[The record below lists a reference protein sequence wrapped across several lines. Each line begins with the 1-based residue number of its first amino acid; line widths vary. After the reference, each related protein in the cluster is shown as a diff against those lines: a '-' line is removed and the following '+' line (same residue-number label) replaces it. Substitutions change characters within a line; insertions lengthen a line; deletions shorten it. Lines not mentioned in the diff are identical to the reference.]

1 MGINQQRKRQRMQ
14 PIVAIHALKALIA
27 NPQDTSKVFEVI
39 RALGGPSLERGLRR
53 FRKTAYGN
61 KVLIDDIDILDTLRN
76 RTMLG
81 SLPSGSVGS
90 AYYHFTS
97 REALTADG
105 LIDASSVNYELLT
118 DPQLVRYGTRL
129 RDTHDLWHTL
139 TGYGRDEFS
148 EACLLA
154 FTYGQTRNRGIFIIA
169 IVGGFKLRQAL
180 GPGVFRALLR
190 AYRAGRHAVWL
201 PAVNFESLIERPIA
215 DVRKQLRIPKPVS
228 HPSFTAT
235 RSG

>member
-1 MGINQQRKRQRMQ
+1 MTINKQVKRQRMQ
-14 PIVAIHALKALIA
+14 PMVAFHALKALIA
-27 NPQDTSKVFEVI
+27 NPQDTSKVFAVI

-53 FRKTAYGN
+53 FRNTDFGN
-61 KVLIDDIDILDTLRN
+61 KVLVDDIDILDTLRN
-76 RTMLG
+76 RSMLE

-90 AYYHFTS
+90 VYYHFTS

-105 LIDASSVNYELLT
+105 LIDASTVNYESLT

-154 FTYGQTRNRGIFIIA
+154 FTYGQTRNRGIFLIA
-169 IVGGFKLRQAL
+169 LVGGFKLRQAM
-180 GPGVFRALLR
+180 GPGVFRALLH
-190 AYRAGRHAVWL
+190 AYRAGHKAAWL
-201 PAVNFESLIERPIA
+201 PAVNFESLLDRPIR
-215 DVRKQLRIPKPVS
+215 DVRKQLRIPDPVS
-228 HPSFTAT
+228 HPSFAAT
-235 RSG
+235 PSR